1 MYCSRINIYYI
12 SLLSL
17 GNFLSCLLLK
27 SSLVDLVEILQRV
40 GGGGLNGGGLRLP
53 VSRANLQR
61 NGITLSQYFSI
72 SHLSVFLH
80 KLESFDKAKG
90 FIHTSA
96 DRQVVD

>member
-61 NGITLSQYFSI
+61 NGITLTE
-72 SHLSVFLH
+72 
-80 KLESFDKAKG
+80 KC
-90 FIHTSA
+90 
-96 DRQVVD
+96 